1 MGKYSALIIGAGL
14 IASDFD
20 TPNNDAVLTH
30 AHAYK
35 NNPDTELL
43 GFYDIDFSRAQKAAE
58 KWGVNAYKE
67 LTNADI
73 ISICVPDEF
82 HTKMVLEAKKLNPK
96 IIFLEKPVCRDLSDT
111 EILKNVDIPI
121 LVNYSRSF
129 SKSFQDL
136 KKRILSGEFGQYKSG
151 VGYYGKGFIHNGS
164 HMVNLLNLLFGDIS
178 DVEFKNEINDFY
190 NDDHS
195 KFATLN
201 FKNGGYFIMN
211 PVDCRD
217 YTIFEFDFIF
227 EKARVRVL
235 NSGYQI
241 EIYKSAESK
250 KFKGY
255 QMLELSEKI
264 DTDLDFAMKNA
275 VQNIV
280 DFLDGKETLLCDLQ
294 KGIVA
299 IKFTQSNY
307 TC

>member
-1 MGKYSALIIGAGL
+1 MYKALILGAGQ
-14 IASDFD
+14 IAEGFDNPSD
-20 TPNNDAVLTH
+20 NAILTH

-35 NNPDTELL
+35 NNPDIEFL
-43 GFYDIDFSRAQKAAE
+43 GFYDIDFSRAQKAAD
-58 KWGVNAYKE
+58 KWGTNAYKE
-67 LTNADI
+67 PVNADI
-73 ISICVPDEF
+73 VSICVPDEF
-82 HTKMVLEAKKLNPK
+82 HTKMVLEAEKLNTK
-96 IIFLEKPVCRDLSDT
+96 VIFLEKPVCRDLKDIET
-111 EILKNVDIPI
+111 LKKVNVPI

-129 SKSFQDL
+129 SKSFQEL
-136 KKRILSGEFGQYKSG
+136 KKRIDSGEFGKYQSG
-151 VGYYGKGFIHNGS
+151 FGYYGKGFIHNGS

-178 DVEFKNEINDFY
+178 NVEFKNEINDFY

-195 KFATLN
+195 KLAILN

-211 PVDCRD
+211 PVDSRN

-227 EKARVRVL
+227 EKARIRVL

-241 EIYKSAESK
+241 EIYKAEESK

-280 DFLDGKETLLCDLQ
+280 DFLNSKEELLCDLQ
-294 KGIVA
+294 KGIEA
-299 IKFTQSNY
+299 IRHG
-307 TC
+307 